1 MLSTCLNEGEHISS
15 KCVLAFSKACN
26 HTICCAAPGSDTG
39 RTTAAQWVES
49 LGMPPAI
56 LLLLKLLSSTGASG
70 QDDDD
75 GNGNGNGGIDENV
88 CDSQCPARVDIES
101 SRSEK

>member
-26 HTICCAAPGSDTG
+26 HTTICCAAPGSATG
-39 RTTAAQWVES
+39 RTTVAQWVES
-49 LGMPPAI
+49 RGTPLAI
-56 LLLLKLLSSTGASG
+56 LLLLKLLSSIGASG

-88 CDSQCPARVDIES
+88 CVSCES
-101 SRSEK
+101 GY